1 MPTSRVRVLPVF
13 TVPHR
18 PLTLGALLAKR
29 VRHLATFHTPLRANA
44 ETRAKDIN
52 KRVLDE
58 KHCRRF
64 VPASLSA
71 KNLSRSHQEDV
82 PASPYLDVVA
92 SRCARTSVNL
102 VVMEHVGHAHQP

>member
-1 MPTSRVRVLPVF
+1 MPTSRVQVLPAS
-13 TVPHR
+13 TILHVPHS
-18 PLTLGALLAKR
+18 LGALLAKQ

-71 KNLSRSHQEDV
+71 KNLSRSHQENI
-82 PASPYLDVVA
+82 PQ
-92 SRCARTSVNL
+92 
-102 VVMEHVGHAHQP
+102 AHT